1 MTGGGAPRRPAL
13 LWREALG
20 AELRRCR
27 AVRGESL
34 ASVAARAG
42 LSGQYLSE
50 IERGRKEA
58 SSEVLAALGRAYGM
72 SLSAVLRAV
81 ATRLDAAELTPGH
94 RPRQPGAA
102 APSRTS
108 RPRSA

>member
-1 MTGGGAPRRPAL
+1 MQAIVTWASSGSRR
-13 LWREALG
+13 ED
-20 AELRRCR
+20 
-27 AVRGESL
+27 

-58 SSEVLAALGRAYGM
+58 SSEVLAAVGRAYGM

-94 RPRQPGAA
+94 RPRQPGAV
-102 APSRTS
+102 APSRAS